1 MADTVYLKRGV
12 EQYVRGTLCEEYG
25 VKFSSKILTLVT
37 GGTHEF
43 DAVSEDGTVVA
54 AIKAAGGKTSG
65 GRFPSGSVKSATAEV
80 YYLSLVSAPLRLLV
94 LTSPEFYGIM
104 SRRLEGR
111 LAPGISLKLIELPPD
126 IQSEVDRIRSIA
138 SREVGG

>member
-54 AIKAAGGKTSG
+54 AIKAAGG
-65 GRFPSGSVKSATAEV
+65 RLPEAGSH
-80 YYLSLVSAPLRLLV
+80 
-94 LTSPEFYGIM
+94 
-104 SRRLEGR
+104 
-111 LAPGISLKLIELPPD
+111 
-126 IQSEVDRIRSIA
+126 
-138 SREVGG
+138 REVSRARRPKCITFPWSLPLYAC